1 MVKIKKKNWKKVGS
15 IAKIIGKNIKIKG
28 LFRLE
33 FKSIHTVNIK
43 NAWLSKKK
51 RWLVK
56 QASKITIKLMWIAER
71 EEFDLIKKI

>member
-1 MVKIKKKNWKKVGS
+1 MVKIKKKNWKKVGR
-15 IAKIIGKNIKIKG
+15 IAKITGKNIKIKG

-33 FKSIHTVNIK
+33 FKSIYTVNIK

-56 QASKITIKLMWIAER
+56 QAPKITIKLMWIAER
-71 EEFDLIKKI
+71 EEFDLI